1 MLMWTSYFVASFAR
15 EDVETAGL
23 FSIPN
28 AQITKTSKYGHLR
41 LARLE
46 DLKKSLVATAFP

>member
-1 MLMWTSYFVASFAR
+1 MSSASNFAR